1 MSLKALRAAL
11 ALGLGLAAVTAGV
24 TPASA
29 VTGDGPV
36 RLSIAVPIVV
46 REATT
51 GLITAD
57 ALEAYT
63 RPLGDLTRQLD
74 AVIDRPVAIGID
86 PMIIVSIR
94 VLGTSAPETAVAWL
108 QRLESA
114 SNPVFPLAYADSDI
128 TLATQAGSRVLGP
141 ESFDFAIDPALF
153 APPVDPTATPTPT
166 PDATDPALTPLPTTQ
181 DLLEWPYSLTGI
193 AWPRDDTIV
202 AQDLRAIAASDF
214 TTTIASS
221 SNLALPPGSG
231 ATAQFEGER
240 ILVSDASVSA
250 ALRDAA
256 HAVTVEEQQSSL
268 AALVQSISS
277 AGTAQEG
284 ARATVFATLDRK
296 IPASG
301 SQVAETLNAL
311 ESNPAVTL
319 IPISEAL
326 VAPPAEAT
334 VKDMPQSV
342 DTITQVTR
350 LLDAEAAERRFATVA
365 QNPVAITADRRLHL
379 LGLLSAAWQSSP
391 EAWATASLEFLT
403 VSTELRSA
411 IKVVESSSFNLLA
424 DRGFLPIAVS
434 NDLTQPVTVYVTVRP
449 ENALLAIG
457 QERVELVIEPGA
469 QAKAQIPVQAIS
481 NGVVEVHVTIDSVAG
496 VPVGSPTVAEI
507 NVQAGWE
514 TPIVVVIAGIVVLVF
529 GVGIVRNILRRR
541 KAADV

>member
-24 TPASA
+24 TPSAA

-36 RLSIAVPIVV
+36 RLAIAVPIVV
-46 REATT
+46 REGTT
-51 GLITAD
+51 GLITSD

-94 VLGTSAPETAVAWL
+94 ILGTSAPESALAWL

-114 SNPVFPLAYADSDI
+114 SNPVFALAYADSDI
-128 TLATQAGSRVLGP
+128 TLATQVGSRVLGP

-153 APPVDPTATPTPT
+153 APPVDPTATPAPT
-166 PDATDPALTPLPTTQ
+166 PNPAEPVLPPLPTTE
-181 DLLEWPYSLTGI
+181 DLLEWPYSVTGI
-193 AWPRDDTIV
+193 AWPRDDTVV
-202 AQDLRAIAASDF
+202 ASDLRTIAASDF
-214 TTTIASS
+214 TTTIMSS
-221 SNLALPPGSG
+221 SNLALSPGAG
-231 ATAQFEGER
+231 ATAQVDGER

-250 ALRDAA
+250 ALRNAT
-256 HAVTVEEQQSSL
+256 HAVTVEEQQSTITAL
-268 AALVQSISS
+268 AQSVAA
-277 AGTAQEG
+277 AGAAQQG
-284 ARATVFATLDRK
+284 DRATVFATLDRT

-301 SQVAETLNAL
+301 SQLAEAL
-311 ESNPAVTL
+311 SALQSNPAVTL

-326 VAPPAEAT
+326 VTPPAAAT
-334 VKDMPQSV
+334 VEDMPQSA
-342 DTITQVTR
+342 DSILQVTR

-365 QNPVAITADRRLHL
+365 HDPIAITADRRLHL
-379 LGLLSAAWQSSP
+379 LGLLSAAWVSSP
-391 EAWATASLEFLT
+391 DAWSTASLDFLT

-411 IKVVESSSFNLLA
+411 ITVVESSSFNLLA

-434 NDLTQPVTVYVTVRP
+434 NELTQAVTVYVTVRP
-449 ENALLAIG
+449 ETALLAIG
-457 QERVELVIEPGA
+457 QERVQLVIEPGA

-481 NGVVEVHVTIDSVAG
+481 NGVVEVQVTIASVAG
-496 VPVGSPTVAEI
+496 VPIGAPTVAEI

-514 TPIVVVIAGIVVLVF
+514 TPIVVVIAVIVVAVF

-541 KAADV
+541 KTADV